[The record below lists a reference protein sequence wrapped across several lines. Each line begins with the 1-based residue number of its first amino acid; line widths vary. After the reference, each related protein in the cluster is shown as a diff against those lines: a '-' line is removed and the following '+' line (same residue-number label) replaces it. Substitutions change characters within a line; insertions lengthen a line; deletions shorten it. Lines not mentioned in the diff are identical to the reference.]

1 MEVTFSITF
10 REGNVIRVSLSSFS
24 DDVLTALNE
33 SLDGVQLVNVSLV
46 REKGNLYTDWSTLSK
61 IVMKLGQILID
72 NPDIILYYYC
82 DEITPIP
89 NIRASRHLQPAEY
102 RNRLFSIL
110 FQKGSSMFPDYGFID
125 SPISILSDQGHAFI
139 HLIGLENQ
147 RTRIQRIRS
156 FLIDFAN
163 DLKPEN

>member
-10 REGNVIRVSLSSFS
+10 REGNVIRVSLSSFT
-24 DDVLTALNE
+24 DDDLTALNE
-33 SLDGVQLVNVSLV
+33 SLGGVKLVNVSLV

-61 IVMKLGQILID
+61 IVMKLGQILIE

-89 NIRASRHLQPAEY
+89 NIRASRRLQPAEY

-110 FQKGSSMFPDYGFID
+110 FQKGTSMFPDYGFID
-125 SPISILSDQGHAFI
+125 TPISIISDQGHAFI

-147 RTRIQRIRS
+147 RTKIALICS

-163 DLKPEN
+163 DLKPSN

>member
-24 DDVLTALNE
+24 DDDLKALDE
-33 SLDGVQLVNVSLV
+33 RLGGTQLLNVSLV
-46 REKGNLYTDWSTLSK
+46 REKGDLYTDWSTLSK
-61 IVMKLGQILID
+61 IVMKLGQTLID

-89 NIRASRHLQPAEY
+89 NIRASRSLQPAEY

-110 FQKGSSMFPDYGFID
+110 FEKGTSMFPNHGFID
-125 SPISILSDQGHAFI
+125 SPISIISDQGQAFI

-147 RTRIQRIRS
+147 RAKIQLIRS
-156 FLIDFAN
+156 FLVDFAN
-163 DLKPEN
+163 DLKPVD